1 MLKKIIIVCLI
12 SCNVLF
18 AKINDYRK
26 VFTEQNKSELNE
38 LISNFEEVTG
48 NKLYLNTLEDN
59 EGFESKEQEKTIILN
74 LIRNTQNDKEKVKIQ
89 IKLSQDLSPEELE
102 QDLKLLFDSLNENQP
117 DKNELEASKEL
128 IQGMSDIFVER
139 RQVEKDEIE
148 ENGTEDEGLSLGI
161 KIFLGIL
168 LTFLILFIRILQV
181 KRKKRRYYQNKKKNR
196 YQS

>member
-1 MLKKIIIVCLI
+1 MLKKIIIGCLI
-12 SCNVLF
+12 LSNFLL

-26 VFTEQNKSELNE
+26 VFTEQNKVELNE

-48 NKLYLNTLEDN
+48 NKLYLDTLEDN
-59 EGFESKEQEKTIILN
+59 EGFESVEQEKTVILN
-74 LIRNTQNDKEKVKIQ
+74 LIRNTQGDKEKLKIQ
-89 IKLSQDLSPEELE
+89 IKLSQDLSPEEIQ
-102 QDLKLLFDSLNENQP
+102 QDLELLLDSLNENQP

-139 RQVEKDEIE
+139 KQVEKEEIE
-148 ENGTEDEGLSLGI
+148 ENGGEDEGLSLGI

-181 KRKKRRYYQNKKKNR
+181 KRKKRKYYQNRKRKK
-196 YQS
+196 

>member
-1 MLKKIIIVCLI
+1 MLKKIIIGCLI
-12 SCNVLF
+12 LSNFLL

-26 VFTEQNKSELNE
+26 VFTEKNKVELNE

-48 NKLYLNTLEDN
+48 DKLYLNTLEDN
-59 EGFESKEQEKTIILN
+59 EGFESVEQEKTVILN
-74 LIRNTQNDKEKVKIQ
+74 LIRNTQGDKEKLKIQ
-89 IKLSQDLSPEELE
+89 IKLSQDLSPEEIQPDLE
-102 QDLKLLFDSLNENQP
+102 LLLDSLNENQP

-139 RQVEKDEIE
+139 KQVEKEEIE
-148 ENGTEDEGLSLGI
+148 ENGGEDEGLSLGI

-181 KRKKRRYYQNKKKNR
+181 KRKKRRYYQNKKRKK
-196 YQS
+196 